1 MDPIDAEIVRLAA
14 ANDSRGAAALMA
26 KTHAAFLRSY
36 VRRRVRNRAVD
47 EVCAKVW
54 EVVSAK
60 VPPDLE
66 SPRGYLVGIARHKI
80 GHALDEKSFQA
91 LDSAVAEQ
99 PMWHSV
105 SKSARGKL
113 VRAQAIEELR
123 SAIAEL
129 DDYDRELVQLSF
141 IEGLRPAEVA
151 VAMGRGTDPKTVSKQ
166 VSRVVDALRDR
177 IKR

>member
-26 KTHAAFLRSY
+26 KTHAAFLRNY
-36 VRRRVRNRAVD
+36 VRRRVRTRAVD

-54 EVVSAK
+54 EVVSKK

-80 GHALDEKSFQA
+80 GHALDERSFQA
-91 LDSAVAEQ
+91 LDSAIAEQ
-99 PMWHSV
+99 PMWHTKSA
-105 SKSARGKL
+105 SARGKL

-123 SAIAEL
+123 DAIADL
-129 DDYDRELVQLSF
+129 DDYDRELIQLSF
-141 IEGLRPAEVA
+141 IEGMRPAEVA
-151 VAMGRGTDPKTVSKQ
+151 VAMGRGIDPKTVSKQ